1 MRENQDNESEYK
13 HQQKLV
19 SADMDPTQIKLEFNL
34 LQRKYDILEEKET
47 QIQKLCSS
55 YSKKNN
61 NKELGEFLKEL
72 TKILN
77 GKPKK

>member
-1 MRENQDNESEYK
+1 MRENQSNESEFK

-34 LQRKYDILEEKET
+34 LQRKYDILEEKEA
-47 QIQKLCSS
+47 QLQKLCSI

-61 NKELGEFLKEL
+61 NKELVDILKEI

-77 GKPKK
+77 SKPKK